1 MIITECILY
10 LKNLCTIDSIFILI
24 SMKVPKTWAGVSV
37 RQYYNLIDAIELP
50 LSNEDKAIA
59 CVSALTD
66 VSIEDLQNNIPI
78 DELTKAIA
86 QIGFISNSK
95 GIGTPKSILK
105 LGGKK
110 IGFDMILRDSN
121 ASSFISLSEL
131 TKTPEASKKNIHN
144 IIAIF
149 CYELNW
155 IGVRKK
161 RTINSQKE
169 IAELLKERMNM
180 NDAFLYRDFFLSS
193 YNNLLK
199 GTLDYLARKHQ
210 KIRKELKKQ
219 IALHS

>member
-1 MIITECILY
+1 MKTP
-10 LKNLCTIDSIFILI
+10 KN
-24 SMKVPKTWAGVSV
+24 WAGVSV

-50 LSNEDKAIA
+50 LSDEDKAIA
-59 CVSALTD
+59 SLSALTD
-66 VSIEDLQNNIPI
+66 VSIEDLQNKIPI
-78 DELTKAIA
+78 TELTKAIA
-86 QIGFISNSK
+86 QIGFISNAK
-95 GIGTPKSILK
+95 GVGTPKPILK
-105 LGGKK
+105 LGDKK

-131 TKTPEASKKNIHN
+131 TKTPEASRKNVHN

-155 IGVRKK
+155 LGFRKK

-199 GTLDYLARKHQ
+199 STLDYLARKHQ
-210 KIRKELKKQ
+210 KIRKELKRQ
-219 IALHS
+219 IAQHS